1 MRVSELPIIGI
12 SMGDPGGIGPEIC
25 AKTLALP
32 EMYAVCRPIV
42 VGDSDIVADAVRFSK
57 LTLEVAACRKVSA
70 AGFSFGKIDVLD
82 LQRLPLAQL
91 RHKEVTPGQG
101 GASFDYVTKVI
112 ELAMAGEIDAT
123 VTGPIN
129 KAAINAAGR
138 HYAGHTEI
146 YADLTQ
152 TRNYSMMLAEGSFR
166 VAHVS
171 THVSLREACE
181 RVKKERVL
189 NVIRLAHEALTQ
201 LGVQSPRIG
210 VAGLNPHCGEG
221 GLFGN
226 EDDQE
231 IAPAVAAARAEKIA
245 AEGPLPA
252 DTVFSKMRGGM
263 YDLVVVMY
271 HDQGH
276 IPTKLMGF
284 QYDDKTGT
292 WGQLAGVNVTL
303 GLPIIRVSVDHG
315 TAFGKAG
322 EGRANP
328 QSMIEAIKLAA
339 KLAAGRKK
347 NKVVHVAVNHPSRKE
362 GG

>member
-1 MRVSELPIIGI
+1 
-12 SMGDPGGIGPEIC
+12 
-25 AKTLALP
+25 
-32 EMYAVCRPIV
+32 
-42 VGDSDIVADAVRFSK
+42 
-57 LTLEVAACRKVSA
+57 
-70 AGFSFGKIDVLD
+70 
-82 LQRLPLAQL
+82 
-91 RHKEVTPGQG
+91 
-101 GASFDYVTKVI
+101 VI

-129 KAAINAAGR
+129 KAAINAAGF

-146 YADLTQ
+146 YADLTK
-152 TRNYSMMLAEGSFR
+152 TRNYSMMLAEGNFR

-171 THVSLREACE
+171 THVSLRVACE

-189 NVIRLAHEALTQ
+189 TVIRLAHAALRK
-201 LGVQSPRIG
+201 LGIESPRLG

-231 IAPAVAAARAEKIA
+231 IAPAVAAARAEQIA

-276 IPTKLMGF
+276 IPTKLIGF

-292 WGQLAGVNVTL
+292 WGQMAGVNVTL

-339 KLAAGRKK
+339 KLAVGRK
-347 NKVVHVAVNHPSRKE
+347 SS
-362 GG
+362 

>member
-1 MRVSELPIIGI
+1 MTQNERPIVGI

-25 AKTLALP
+25 AKALALN
-32 EMYAVCRPIV
+32 EIYGVCRPLV
-42 VGDSDIVADAVRFSK
+42 VGDAEIVADAVRFSR
-57 LTLEVAACRKVSA
+57 LSLNVAAREKA
-70 AGFSFGKIDVLD
+70 AEAAFRLGTIDVLD
-82 LQRLPLAQL
+82 LKSLALGDL
-91 RHKEVTPGQG
+91 RHKHVTAGQG
-101 GASFDYVTKVI
+101 RASFAYVAKVI
-112 ELAMAGEIDAT
+112 ELALAGEIDAT

-129 KAAINAAGR
+129 KAAINAAGY

-146 YADLTQ
+146 YADLTR
-152 TRNYSMMLAEGSFR
+152 TKNYSMMLAEGNFR

-171 THVSLREACE
+171 THVSLKEACE
-181 RVKKERVL
+181 RVKKDRVL
-189 NVIRLAHEALTQ
+189 TVIRLAHAALRQ
-201 LGVQSPRIG
+201 LGMASPRIA

-226 EDDQE
+226 EDDRE
-231 IAPAVAAARAEKIA
+231 IAPAVAEAKAEGVLV
-245 AEGPLPA
+245 EGPLPA
-252 DTVFSKMRGGM
+252 DTVFSKMQGGM

-276 IPTKLMGF
+276 IPTKLIGF

-292 WGQLAGVNVTL
+292 WGQMAGVNVTL

-339 KLAAGRKK
+339 RLAVGRGPAGR
-347 NKVVHVAVNHPSRKE
+347 AQAT
-362 GG
+362 